1 MWLLHSFLKYVNCLY
16 VNLKN
21 YLLPPRCFDCGI
33 FVSNKPSLC
42 HDCWKEYHFI
52 TSPIC
57 DSCGKAHQGHI
68 TANYLCLDCAHIK
81 PPYDRAR
88 SIFRFDAKSKKLL
101 HAFKYYD
108 KTALSVYFAELAYAR
123 YKALISD
130 ADVIIAVPMHKIKR
144 LHRMYNQAQL
154 LASAISIIADKYT
167 STNTLKKIK
176 NTKSQTFLTKP
187 MRKKNLT
194 GSIIVSNN
202 KDILRKKVL
211 LVDDVITTGT
221 TVKYCAKLLKKA
233 GAAEV
238 SVISIA
244 MSYKN

>member
-1 MWLLHSFLKYVNCLY
+1 
-16 VNLKN
+16 
-21 YLLPPRCFDCGI
+21 
-33 FVSNKPSLC
+33 
-42 HDCWKEYHFI
+42 
-52 TSPIC
+52 
-57 DSCGKAHQGHI
+57 
-68 TANYLCLDCAHIK
+68 
-81 PPYDRAR
+81 
-88 SIFRFDAKSKKLL
+88 
-101 HAFKYYD
+101 
-108 KTALSVYFAELAYAR
+108 
-123 YKALISD
+123 
-130 ADVIIAVPMHKIKR
+130 
-144 LHRMYNQAQL
+144 MYNQAQL